1 MREALFVKA
10 NYSKWK
16 SFEALLK
23 DNKAINPD
31 QLADLF
37 VQLTDDLA
45 YARTHYPQS
54 DITRYL
60 NTLTASVHQRIY
72 RNKKEDLSRFVGF
85 WRYELPLLFCQ
96 ARWPLLYA
104 FLIFSIS
111 VAIGV
116 LSSEYDDTYTRLI
129 LSDQYV
135 NMTLENIEKG
145 DPMAVYKD
153 EDTLTMFAAIA
164 FNNLKVAMT
173 IFAAGLLFS
182 VGAGF
187 ILFYNGIMVGA
198 FQYFFYQK
206 GLFWTS
212 FLTIWIHGTLEMAS
226 FIIAGAAGL
235 VVGNSFLF
243 PGTYPRMESFKQG
256 TRKGLKMLV
265 GVLPIIVVAA
275 VLESFVTRYTDWHW
289 SIKVIII
296 LTSAL
301 FMVYYFVIYPFQLEK
316 KEDDGAVHKL

>member
-1 MREALFVKA
+1 MREAVFVKA
-10 NYSKWK
+10 NYPKWK
-16 SFEALLK
+16 SFEALLQ
-23 DNKAINPD
+23 NSKAVAPD

-37 VQLTDDLA
+37 VQLTDDLS

-60 NTLTASVHQRIY
+60 NTLAAGVHQRIY
-72 RNKKEDLSRFVGF
+72 RNKKEELNRFVLF
-85 WRYELPLLFCQ
+85 WRYELPRLFRQ
-96 ARWPLLYA
+96 ARRPLLYSL
-104 FLIFSIS
+104 LIFCIS
-111 VAIGV
+111 MAIGV

-129 LSDQYV
+129 LGDQYI

-153 EDTLTMFAAIA
+153 EDRLTMFASIG
-164 FNNLKVAMT
+164 FNNLRVAMT
-173 IFAAGLLFS
+173 IFAAGLVFS
-182 VGAGF
+182 IGAGL
-187 ILFYNGIMVGA
+187 ILFYNGVMVGA
-198 FQYFFYQK
+198 FQYFFFQK

-212 FLTIWIHGTLEMAS
+212 FLTIWVHGTLEMAS

-243 PGTYPRMESFKQG
+243 PGTYPRMESFKRG

-265 GVLPIIVVAA
+265 GVLPIIVLAA
-275 VLESFVTRYTDWHW
+275 ILESYVTRYTEWHW
-289 SIKVIII
+289 AIKGLII

-301 FMVYYFVIYPFQLEK
+301 FMLYYFVIYPFQLER
-316 KEDDGAVHKL
+316 KEDVAALH